1 MKIHEVIDFL
11 EKLVPLSSQESYDN
25 GGLIVGNRANELSR
39 TLICLDCTPEVVQEA
54 IDTNCNLII
63 AHHPIVFKGLKKL
76 TGSNYVEGT
85 VIACIKNDIALYA
98 IHTSLDNYQFGVNRR
113 IGEKLG
119 LKNLRVLQPKKD
131 VLCKLVVYTP
141 HDKADEL
148 SAALFAVGAGK
159 IGNYEECQFGVDG
172 KGTFKPVGDANP
184 TEGKLGERSFV
195 NEVKLEYLVSTHL
208 LKGVLNEMKRV
219 HPYEEVAH
227 DIIPLLNENQFE
239 GSGMYGEFENPMD
252 ELAFLT
258 VLKEKFNCGVIR
270 HTKLQGK
277 KIKSVAFCGG
287 SGSFLL
293 PAAKRVKADVYVSA
307 DFKYHEFFDAE
318 NDIVIADIG
327 HYESEQFTVN
337 LLADI
342 LNENFTNFALHLTGI
357 NTNPINYF

>member
-1 MKIHEVIDFL
+1 MKISEVVEFL
-11 EKLVPLSSQESYDN
+11 EQLVPLSSQESYDN
-25 GGLIVGNRANELSR
+25 GGLIVGSRTNEITR

-54 IDTNCNLII
+54 IDKKCNLII

-76 TGSNYVEGT
+76 TGSNYVEET
-85 VIACIKNDIALYA
+85 VIQCIKNDISLYA
-98 IHTSLDNYQFGVNRR
+98 IHTSLDNFRFGVNRR

-119 LKNLRVLQPKKD
+119 LKNLQVLQPKKD

-141 HDKADEL
+141 HAVAEEL
-148 SAALFAVGAGK
+148 SDALFSAGAGR
-159 IGNYEECQFGVDG
+159 IGNYEECQFGSEG
-172 KGTFKPVGDANP
+172 KGTFKPVGEANP
-184 TEGKLGERSFV
+184 VEGKLDERTHV
-195 NEVKLEYLVSTHL
+195 QEIKLEYLVSTHRL
-208 LKGVLNEMKRV
+208 RSVILEMNRV

-239 GSGMYGEFENPMD
+239 GSGMYGELENPMD
-252 ELAFLT
+252 EIEFLSI
-258 VLKEKFNCGVIR
+258 LKQRFNCGSIR
-270 HTKLQGK
+270 HTKLHGK
-277 KIKSVAFCGG
+277 KIKTVAFCGG

-293 PAAKRVKADVYVSA
+293 PAAKRINADIYISA

-318 NDIVIADIG
+318 EDIVIADIG

>member
-1 MKIHEVIDFL
+1 MKIHEVTDFL
-11 EKLVPLSSQESYDN
+11 ERLVPLSSQESYDN
-25 GGLIVGNRANELSR
+25 GGLIVGNRNEELTG
-39 TLICLDCTPEVVQEA
+39 TLICLDCTPEIVQEA
-54 IDTNCNLII
+54 IATNCNLII

-76 TGSNYVEGT
+76 TGSNYVEET
-85 VIACIKNDIALYA
+85 VISCIKNDVALYA

-141 HDKADEL
+141 HYYADGL
-148 SAALFAVGAGK
+148 SAALFAAGAGK

-172 KGTFKPVGDANP
+172 QGSFKPVGEAKP
-184 TEGKLGERSFV
+184 TEGKIGERSHV
-195 NEVKLEYLVSTHL
+195 DEVKLEYLVSTHL

-239 GSGMYGEFENPMD
+239 GSGMYGELENPMD
-252 ELAFLT
+252 ELEFLRF
-258 VLKEKFNCGVIR
+258 LKDTFNCGAIR
-270 HTKLQGK
+270 YTNLLGR

-318 NDIVIADIG
+318 KDIVIADIG